1 MGSRCSISGR
11 LTSPELY
18 RRGVEVRKMI
28 ERWQSPY
35 LTPVNVRRTVAQ
47 ATCIYSELRFS
58 EMIRS
63 ALFLK
68 HMQFDIN
75 TRRPFKRYFG
85 SFFTEQKGSR
95 PVIPNGITALLLQQ
109 KLRRCARRKVN
120 ICITSWQCA
129 HRNDKTLFSIKRFM
143 LSDFCYRFRTFNF
156 FSASGR
162 RRPFI
167 FLFGEKNEAKNAV

>member
-1 MGSRCSISGR
+1 
-11 LTSPELY
+11 
-18 RRGVEVRKMI
+18 MI
-28 ERWQSPY
+28 KRWQSPR

-58 EMIRS
+58 EMIRLE
-63 ALFLK
+63 LFLK

-95 PVIPNGITALLLQQ
+95 PVIPFGITALLLQQ
-109 KLRRCARRKVN
+109 KLRRCARRKSKVR
-120 ICITSWQCA
+120 ITLWRCA
-129 HRNDKTLFSIKRFM
+129 KRKIKRYFR
-143 LSDFCYRFRTFNF
+143 LRGLCYPFSVIDFGHLTS

-162 RRPFI
+162 RRPLI